1 MIKRKG
7 STGQVDLPI
16 AFVVMPEEAREWRSI
31 EMAPVFFRLLIIVI
45 VIATAVGAGWLIE
58 AFLSIGKPSPFAHT
72 RQGHLMGWLGLGITL
87 LAFVYPLKKRVSQS
101 RRWPRDWFRMHMVAG
116 VMGPLV
122 ILLHSGAHLHA
133 LVPLLALAG
142 MAVVTVSGI
151 VGQGVH
157 YLALRTLN
165 DRRRQLHDQG
175 LSSEQIELHLH
186 RMAAQEEA
194 FRLWQSIHAPMTL
207 MFLVLTAMHV
217 VGAIYFGGF

>member
-1 MIKRKG
+1 M
-7 STGQVDLPI
+7 T
-16 AFVVMPEEAREWRSI
+16 
-31 EMAPVFFRLLIIVI
+31 PVFLRLLTIVI
-45 VIATAVGAGWLIE
+45 FVAVAVAAGWLIE

-72 RQGHLMGWLGLGITL
+72 RRGHLMGWLGLGITVL
-87 LAFVYPLKKRVSQS
+87 VFVYPIKKRVSQS
-101 RRWPRDWFRMHMVAG
+101 RRWPREWFRVHMVAG

-133 LVPLLALAG
+133 LVPLLALAA

-175 LSSEQIELHLH
+175 LSAEQIELDLH

>member
-1 MIKRKG
+1 
-7 STGQVDLPI
+7 
-16 AFVVMPEEAREWRSI
+16 
-31 EMAPVFFRLLIIVI
+31 
-45 VIATAVGAGWLIE
+45 
-58 AFLSIGKPSPFAHT
+58 
-72 RQGHLMGWLGLGITL
+72 MGWLGLGITL
-87 LAFVYPLKKRVSQS
+87 AVFVYPIKKRVSQS
-101 RRWPRDWFRMHMVAG
+101 RRWPREWFRVHMVAG

-133 LVPLLALAG
+133 LVPLLALAA

-175 LSSEQIELHLH
+175 LSAEQVELHLH

-207 MFLVLTAMHV
+207 MFLILTAMHV

>member
-1 MIKRKG
+1 
-7 STGQVDLPI
+7 
-16 AFVVMPEEAREWRSI
+16 MPEEAREWRSI
-31 EMAPVFFRLLIIVI
+31 EMTPVFLRLLTIVI
-45 VIATAVGAGWLIE
+45 FIAVAVAAGWLIE

-87 LAFVYPLKKRVSQS
+87 SVFVYPIKKRVSQS
-101 RRWPRDWFRMHMVAG
+101 RRWPREWFRVHMVAG

-133 LVPLLALAG
+133 LVPLLALAA

-175 LSSEQIELHLH
+175 LSAEQVELHLH
-186 RMAAQEEA
+186 RMAEREEA

-207 MFLVLTAMHV
+207 MFLILTAMHV